1 MSTVPAPKDL
11 LALFDGLSVAVL
23 RVAHPGGEVA
33 WLGEVAPVWLA
44 DVELST
50 WWTEALGPDDAAH
63 LRALIQAVV
72 DGHGVRTLEHRLRLP
87 SGASLWMR
95 TTLTRSSEEPGAA
108 LLAMQDVTAARFDAR
123 QWRELESWL
132 VTLGETLPFDFW
144 IQDREGRFLL
154 QNPASVKRLGHVLG
168 QGTADLPVSELHRT
182 SLDAG
187 VARALA
193 GEAVREELV
202 FEETMGTRT
211 VARALSPLHDGEGV
225 VGVLGV
231 DIDITALKESEA
243 KLRASLSELQT
254 AQETLVRRKQ
264 LVALGEM
271 AAVVA
276 HEVRNPLGS
285 ISNVVALLQRG
296 QVSRT
301 EERELWKVIADETRR
316 LDLLV
321 ANLLDFVRPV
331 SLEVSPRPLEPLL
344 EKALSQ
350 TLWAEDATRKV
361 DARVTG
367 SAPPLPIDAG
377 QLELAFTNLFRNA
390 VQAMSG
396 RGTLEVQVG
405 QETRGPRRFATVTI
419 RDSGPGLPEGL
430 HERLFEPFVTTRARG
445 HGLGLAIVRKVV
457 EQHQGEVSFESVSGR
472 GTTCIV
478 RLPMAAT
485 DDRQ

>member
-1 MSTVPAPKDL
+1 VPAPKDL
-11 LALFDGLSVAVL
+11 LALFDGLSVALL
-23 RVAHPGGEVA
+23 RVEHPTGRVS
-33 WLGEVAPVWLA
+33 WLGGAPPTWLA
-44 DVELST
+44 DVDLSS
-50 WWTEALGPDDAAH
+50 WWKVALVPDDATQ
-63 LRALIQAVV
+63 LRALVQAVV
-72 DGHGVRTLEHRLRLP
+72 DGHGDRTCEHRLKLS
-87 SGASLWMR
+87 SGAALWMR
-95 TTLTRSSEEPGAA
+95 TTLTKCSERPTDA
-108 LLAMQDVTAARFDAR
+108 LLAMQDVTAARFDAK

-168 QGTADLPVSELHRT
+168 QGTADLPVSEAQRS
-182 SLDAG
+182 SLDTG

-202 FEETMGTRT
+202 LEETNGLRT
-211 VARALSPLHDGEGV
+211 VARALSPLHDGSGV

-231 DIDITALKESEA
+231 DIDITALKQSEA
-243 KLRASLSELQT
+243 KLRASLAELQT

-285 ISNVVALLQRG
+285 ISNVVALLERG
-296 QVSRT
+296 QVSRS

-344 EKALSQ
+344 EKALHQ
-350 TLWAEDATRKV
+350 TLWAEDATRRV
-361 DARVTG
+361 EARVTG
-367 SAPPLPIDAG
+367 HAAPLPIDAS

-390 VQAMSG
+390 VQAMAG
-396 RGTLEVQVG
+396 KGTLEVQVG
-405 QETRGPRRFATVTI
+405 EETRGPQRFATVTI

-430 HERLFEPFVTTRARG
+430 TERLFEPFVTTRARG

-478 RLPMAAT
+478 RLPMAAP
-485 DDRQ
+485 DGRP